1 MKIKTFYVHI
11 FPPNLSKR
19 VFDLKLFNFTLWWA
33 LGFILYDVYIWM
45 RNIDLFLKNLAI
57 YRIMKPF
64 MLCFDHLLKSE
75 FGIMPN
81 MRLEKWFTYLSYD
94 LFKFFLPN
102 LWNLK
107 SPIEISILHLL
118 QSFHIPKY
126 TNLIL
131 HIKVLNIQRSI
142 RFQ

>member
-1 MKIKTFYVHI
+1 MKIKTFYFHI

-19 VFDLKLFNFTLWWA
+19 VFDLQLFNFTLWWI
-33 LGFILYDVYIWM
+33 LWFILYYVYIWR

-64 MLCFDHLLKSE
+64 MLCFDHLLK
-75 FGIMPN
+75 FKFRIMPDI
-81 MRLEKWFTYLSYD
+81 RFEKPFTNLSND
-94 LFKFFLPN
+94 LFKFFLPD

-107 SPIEISILHLL
+107 SPIEISILYLL
-118 QSFHIPKY
+118 HSFHIPKY